1 MAEDL
6 SIKVKVEPD
15 GGGVQGK
22 LNEIAKKNKLKV
34 KAELAN
40 KNELADKIK
49 NLTSN
54 ITAHLEIDPA
64 DITKITNQLKNIQ
77 SSVGGNVQLFDMSV
91 ALKQLD
97 TVETKITSIV
107 SKLSNVWATISAA
120 SAAGVK
126 RRTRKRSTR
135 NPNAGIAKTLD
146 SQLRKAGY
154 DVSEITKKASKYQGL
169 KSNLIS
175 LIKTQKDATAAQA
188 EFAKELSDERLQT
201 AEKAIRKLKDEIAN
215 LSKAMSSADKANE
228 NYDNIIKKFYELR
241 NRRNTDK
248 NNGEFSLLDN
258 NKYLGAKNA
267 KTLLD
272 KAKTNLELKFNNQN
286 LIAYE
291 SALKS
296 LSEALSVFKTNLD
309 TADKISDN
317 AFDSLPDKLK
327 QLNDYIKTLEEN
339 LAKAGVKDF
348 KTDNTYSMLSAL
360 QTDLS
365 NVYTNSE
372 LGTANYQD
380 LLDVFSKY
388 DKQLKETGINV
399 KSLSSLFA
407 ALGIQIRNTT
417 NAMRRSNLT
426 AKNTQSVE
434 SLQKRLNNLL
444 YTLRRYV
451 EINKQIQKNPELMAT
466 YNSIVDELKT
476 AARSGNRD
484 LMETTLDSTAQKVA
498 GLKAKVQELGLEGKT
513 VGQVFSDLFGQHFST
528 AIAMGALHLLQGSL
542 QQIYQNVVDIDTAM
556 TELKKVT
563 NETDS
568 TYQSF
573 LTEAGARAKNI
584 GTDVSSIVNATADYA
599 RLGYSLSDAT
609 KLADVSAIY
618 YNVGD
623 NLDSFDKATENI
635 VGTMKAFNIQANDAI
650 SLVDKLNN
658 VSNNYAVSSGDLGD
672 ILQRSASAMEAAGN
686 TLDQT
691 IALGTAMNSV
701 VQNAETTGSTLK
713 VLALRI
719 RGATTELE
727 QMGEETD
734 TVATSTSKLRADI
747 MGLTNVDGKGGF
759 DILTKSGD
767 FKSTYDIIQG
777 IAKVY
782 SKMSDVD
789 QAALLELLAG
799 KNRANGVAALLSQAS
814 QAADVLQTSLNSS
827 GSAMAENE
835 RVLDSVEGRLKIFEA
850 TFQEISTDLLN
861 SGLVKGVISLGTA
874 LLDASDGFI
883 KFSGVVPT
891 ATAAL
896 SAFLS
901 LSNAKTKGSIQM
913 LAYAG
918 GIAA

>member
-1 MAEDL
+1 MSDDAL
-6 SIKVKVEPD
+6 
-15 GGGVQGK
+15 Q
-22 LNEIAKKNKLKV
+22 
-34 KAELAN
+34 KAE
-40 KNELADKIK
+40 I
-49 NLTSN
+49 
-54 ITAHLEIDPA
+54 
-64 DITKITNQLKNIQ
+64 
-77 SSVGGNVQLFDMSV
+77 
-91 ALKQLD
+91 
-97 TVETKITSIV
+97 
-107 SKLSNVWATISAA
+107 
-120 SAAGVK
+120 
-126 RRTRKRSTR
+126 
-135 NPNAGIAKTLD
+135 
-146 SQLRKAGY
+146 
-154 DVSEITKKASKYQGL
+154 
-169 KSNLIS
+169 
-175 LIKTQKDATAAQA
+175 
-188 EFAKELSDERLQT
+188 
-201 AEKAIRKLKDEIAN
+201 AIRKLKDEITI
-215 LSKAMSSADKANE
+215 LTKAMSSADKVSE
-228 NYDNIIKKFYELR
+228 NYSGIYSKFRELQGKYYQ
-241 NRRNTDK
+241 DFG
-248 NNGEFSLLDN
+248 NGKVSLLNNESFNSVQKALISLDN
-258 NKYLGAKNA
+258 SRVNLAENFNDRNLKN
-267 KTLLD
+267 
-272 KAKTNLELKFNNQN
+272 
-286 LIAYE
+286 YE
-291 SALKS
+291 AALKTA
-296 LSEALSVFKTNLD
+296 SEALSQFKSALD

-317 AFDSLPDKLK
+317 AFVSLPDKLK
-327 QLNDYIKTLEEN
+327 QLNDYIQTLGEN
-339 LAKAGVKDF
+339 LSKTGVKDL
-348 KTDNTYSMLSAL
+348 KTNGVYSLLTDL
-360 QTDLS
+360 QTDLQ
-365 NVYTNSE
+365 NVYTKSE
-372 LGTANYQD
+372 LGTANYRD
-380 LLDVFSKY
+380 LLNVFNEY
-388 DKQLKETGINV
+388 DSRLKKTQINV

-417 NAMRRSNLT
+417 NAMRSSNLS
-426 AKNTQSVE
+426 AKNNQSLE

-451 EINKQIQKNPELMAT
+451 EINKQIQKNPELMAS
-466 YNSIVDELKT
+466 YNSIVDEIKT
-476 AARSGNRD
+476 AVRSGNQD

-573 LTEAGARAKNI
+573 LTEAGTRAKNI
-584 GTDVSSIVNATADYA
+584 GTDISSVVNATADYA

-609 KLADVSAIY
+609 KLADVSAVY

-623 NLDSFDKATENI
+623 DLDSFDKATENI

-650 SLVDKLNN
+650 NLVDKLNN

-747 MGLTNVDGKGGF
+747 MGLTNIDGKGGF

-883 KFSGVVPT
+883 KFSGVIPT

-901 LSNAKTKGSIQM
+901 LSNAKTKGSVQM

>member
-15 GGGVQGK
+15 GGSVQGK
-22 LNEIAKKNKLKV
+22 LDEIAKKNKLKV

-40 KNELADKIK
+40 ESELANKIK

-54 ITAHLEIDPA
+54 ITAHIKIDPA
-64 DITKITNQLKNIQ
+64 DIAKITNQLKNIQ
-77 SSVGGNVQLFDMSV
+77 SSVGKNVQLFDMSG

-97 TVETKITSIV
+97 TVETKVNTITT
-107 SKLSNVWATISAA
+107 KL
-120 SAAGVK
+120 AGVQTK
-126 RRTRKRSTR
+126 INNANSTVNKTEPK
-135 NPNAGIAKTLD
+135 NPNAGTVKTLEA
-146 SQLRKAGY
+146 QLRKAGY

-175 LIKTQKDATAAQA
+175 LIKTQKYATAAQA
-188 EFAKELSDERLQT
+188 EFAKELSDESLQT
-201 AEKAIRKLKDEIAN
+201 AEKAIRKLKDEITS
-215 LSKAMSSADKANE
+215 LTKAMSSADKANE

-241 NRRNTDK
+241 NRRNMDK

-258 NKYLGAKNA
+258 DKYLGAKNA

-272 KAKTNLELKFNNQN
+272 KTKTNLELKFNNQH

-317 AFDSLPDKLK
+317 AFDSLPNKLK

-339 LAKAGVKDF
+339 LAKAGVKNF
-348 KTDNTYSMLSAL
+348 KTDNTYSMLIDL

-417 NAMRRSNLT
+417 NAMRNSNLS
-426 AKNTQSVE
+426 AKNNQSLE

-451 EINKQIQKNPELMAT
+451 EINKQIQKNPELMAS

-476 AARSGNRD
+476 AVRSGNQD

-528 AIAMGALHLLQGSL
+528 AIAMAAVHLLQGSL

-573 LTEAGARAKNI
+573 LTDAGTRAKNI

-609 KLADVSAIY
+609 KLADVSAVY

-623 NLDSFDKATENI
+623 DLDSFDKATENI

-658 VSNNYAVSSGDLGD
+658 ISNNYAVSSGDLGD

-814 QAADVLQTSLNSS
+814 QAAYVLQTSLNSS

-883 KFSGVVPT
+883 KFSGVIPT

-901 LSNAKTKGSIQM
+901 LSNAKTKGSVQM

>member
-22 LNEIAKKNKLKV
+22 LDEIAKKNKLKV

-40 KNELADKIK
+40 ESELANKIK

-77 SSVGGNVQLFDMSV
+77 SSVGENVQLFDMSE

-97 TVETKITSIV
+97 TVETKVTSIV
-107 SKLSNVWATISAA
+107 TKLSSVKTTISAA

-126 RRTRKRSTR
+126 GSTK

-154 DVSEITKKASKYQGL
+154 DVSEITEKASKYQGL
-169 KSNLIS
+169 KSSFES
-175 LIKTQKDATAAQA
+175 LTKTLGEATAAQA
-188 EFAKELSDERLQT
+188 EFAKELSDESLQK
-201 AEKAIRKLKDEIAN
+201 AETAIRKLKDEIAS
-215 LSKAMSSADKANE
+215 LTKTMLSADKANE
-228 NYDNIIKKFYELR
+228 NYDNIYQKYAPLAERYIENL
-241 NRRNTDK
+241 NNDK
-248 NNGEFSLLDN
+248 RSLLN
-258 NKYLGAKNA
+258 ESTYYSLQGALGN
-267 KTLLD
+267 LD
-272 KAKTNLELKFNNQN
+272 KTKNVLNLNFNDQN
-286 LIAYE
+286 LKNYE
-291 SALKS
+291 AALRRV
-296 LSEALSVFKTNLD
+296 SEALSQYKTALD

-317 AFDSLPDKLK
+317 AFASLPDKLK
-327 QLNDYIKTLEEN
+327 QLNDYIKTLEES

-348 KTDNTYSMLSAL
+348 KTDNTYKILDAL

-365 NVYTNSE
+365 NVYTKSE
-372 LGTANYQD
+372 LGTADYQD
-380 LLDVFSKY
+380 LLNVFSKY

-417 NAMRRSNLT
+417 NEMRSNNLT

-466 YNSIVDELKT
+466 YNSIADELKT
-476 AARSGNRD
+476 AARSGD
-484 LMETTLDSTAQKVA
+484 QSLMETTLDSASQKVA

-513 VGQVFSDLFGQHFST
+513 VGQVFTDLFGQHFST

-542 QQIYQNVVDIDTAM
+542 RQIYQNVVDIDTAM

-573 LTEAGARAKNI
+573 LTEAGTRAKNI

-635 VGTMKAFNIQANDAI
+635 VGTMKAFNIQADDAI

-701 VQNAETTGSTLK
+701 IQNAETTGSTLK

-827 GSAMAENE
+827 GSALAENE

-883 KFSGVVPT
+883 KFSGVIPT

-901 LSNAKTKGSIQM
+901 LSNTKTKGSIRM

>member
-6 SIKVKVEPD
+6 SIKLKVEPD

-40 KNELADKIK
+40 ESELADKIK

-77 SSVGGNVQLFDMSV
+77 SSVGGNIQLFDMSG

-97 TVETKITSIV
+97 TVETKVTSIV
-107 SKLSNVWATISAA
+107 SELSNVRATISTA
-120 SAAGVK
+120 STAGVK
-126 RRTRKRSTR
+126 GSTK
-135 NPNAGIAKTLD
+135 NPYAGIAKTLD

-154 DVSEITKKASKYQGL
+154 DVSEITEKASKYQGL
-169 KSNLIS
+169 KSS
-175 LIKTQKDATAAQA
+175 LESLTKTLGEATTAQA
-188 EFAKELSDERLQT
+188 EFAKELSDESLQT
-201 AEKAIRKLKDEIAN
+201 AEKAIRKLKDEIAS
-215 LSKAMSSADKANE
+215 LTKTMSSADKANE
-228 NYDNIIKKFYELR
+228 NYTNIQQKYAPLAERYIENL
-241 NRRNTDK
+241 
-248 NNGEFSLLDN
+248 NNGKRSLFNESTYYSLQGA
-258 NKYLGAKNA
+258 LG
-267 KTLLD
+267 
-272 KAKTNLELKFNNQN
+272 NLEKTKNVLNLNFNDQN
-286 LIAYE
+286 LKNYE
-291 SALKS
+291 VALRRV
-296 LSEALSVFKTNLD
+296 SEALSQFKTALD
-309 TADKISDN
+309 TADKMSDN
-317 AFDSLPDKLK
+317 TFKSLPDTLK
-327 QLNDYIKTLEEN
+327 QLNAYIQTLDEN
-339 LAKAGVKDF
+339 LSKMGKDP
-348 KTDNTYSMLSAL
+348 TQNGTYSLLTNLETEL
-360 QTDLS
+360 Q
-365 NVYTNSE
+365 NIYGESE
-372 LGTANYQD
+372 FGRANYQD

-388 DKQLKETGINV
+388 DAQLKETGINV
-399 KSLSSLFA
+399 KSLSLLFA
-407 ALGIQIRNTT
+407 ALGIKIRNTT
-417 NAMRRSNLT
+417 NELRSSNLT

-444 YTLRRYV
+444 YTLTRYV
-451 EINKQIQKNPELMAT
+451 EINKQIQKRPELMAT
-466 YNSIVDELKT
+466 YNSIADELKT
-476 AARSGNRD
+476 AARSGD
-484 LMETTLDSTAQKVA
+484 AKLMETTLNNAAQKVS
-498 GLKAKVQELGLEGKT
+498 GLKAHVQELGLEGKT

-573 LTEAGARAKNI
+573 LTEAGTRAKNI

-883 KFSGVVPT
+883 KFSGVIPT